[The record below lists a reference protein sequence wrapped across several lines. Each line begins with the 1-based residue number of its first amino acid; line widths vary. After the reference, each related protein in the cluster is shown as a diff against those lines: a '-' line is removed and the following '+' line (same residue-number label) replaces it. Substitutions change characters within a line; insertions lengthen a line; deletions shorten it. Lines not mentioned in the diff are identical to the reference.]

1 MLVDVVQLRHLG
13 VKRTRDDVRAAPP
26 IRGILSL
33 NCRRPGWHP
42 GQRNAPLLA
51 GLLLQ
56 GTTEWCIPPLDWARV
71 TTIRDG
77 ALVVAGLEEIAN
89 GRNHVQYPQA
99 WWCRIVGQASRT
111 APQSSARSHVEHHHI
126 ELDEEAAEFGL
137 AQLAPV

>member
-13 VKRTRDDVRAAPP
+13 VKRARNDVRATPP

-42 GQRNAPLLA
+42 GQRNPPLLA
-51 GLLLQ
+51 GLILP
-56 GTTEWCIPPLDWARV
+56 GAIEWCIPPLDCARV

-99 WWCRIVGQASRT
+99 WWCRIVGQSTRT
-111 APQSSARSHVEHHHI
+111 RLEPSARTLHESQPV
-126 ELDEEAAEFGL
+126 L
-137 AQLAPV
+137 AHCQQA